1 MNSAYDV
8 IVVGGGPAGI
18 AAALAS
24 ARSGADTLLVERY
37 GFLGGMLTAGLVAH
51 YDPIGQMEISGIAR
65 ELYERL
71 KGRGAILEYDMTGV
85 EMPFRYWQG
94 GCGVDAEAFKQ
105 LAFEMMEEAGVTLLL
120 HAFASGVLVEDG
132 RLRGVEVCVKG
143 GQMTLEAKCLV
154 DATGDGDLCALAGAP
169 FELGD
174 DNGVCMASTLCFN
187 IGGVDANQL
196 CRYLERYPDEL
207 GNHPRLGKYIRDP
220 WATAILQG
228 FYRLIARARQAGDLT
243 IDLPE
248 SGIGLCP
255 LPTPGC
261 YHVNAVRL
269 PGMNPVNPQDLTRLE
284 VQERGYMM
292 ELFAFIRKYLPGC
305 ENAFILSSAVQVGV
319 RESRRVRG
327 HYRMTVQDIR
337 QGTPFA
343 DAVARAK
350 WAHTDVHSGSG
361 MQWSF
366 EFIEGPF
373 YVPYRS
379 LVPQGLKGLLMA
391 GRMISATHTAI
402 ASLRIMPICS
412 ALGEAAGTA
421 AALCAEAGIDPEMLD
436 AKRLRRALT
445 AGGVTL

>member
-1 MNSAYDV
+1 MKSAYDV

-51 YDPIGQMEISGIAR
+51 YDPIDQMEITGIAR
-65 ELYERL
+65 ELYKRL
-71 KGRGAILEYDMTGV
+71 KERGTIVEYDMSGV
-85 EMPFRYWQG
+85 EMPYRYWQG

-120 HAFASGVLVEDG
+120 HALASRALVEAG
-132 RLRGVEVCVKG
+132 RLTGVEVCVKG
-143 GQMTLEAKCLV
+143 GTMALSAKCLV

-174 DNGVCMASTLCFN
+174 ERGVCMASTLCFN
-187 IGGVDANQL
+187 LGGVDSRRL
-196 CRYLERYPDEL
+196 YRYLEDNPGEL

-220 WATAILQG
+220 RSTAIVQG
-228 FYRLIARARQAGDLT
+228 FYRLIDRARQAGDLT
-243 IDLPE
+243 MELPE

-255 LPTPGC
+255 LPIPGC

-269 PGMNPVNPQDLTRLE
+269 PGANPLNPQDLTRLE
-284 VQERGYMM
+284 VVERGYIM
-292 ELFAFIRKYLPGC
+292 ELFAFIKKYLPGC
-305 ENAFILSSAVQVGV
+305 EKAFILSSAAQVGV

-327 HYRMTVQDIR
+327 RYQMTIEDIR
-337 QGTPFA
+337 RGTAFA

-350 WAHTDVHSGSG
+350 WAHTDQHSGSG
-361 MQWSF
+361 MEWSF

-373 YVPYRS
+373 YVPYRA
-379 LVPQGLKGLLMA
+379 LVPLGPGGLLMA
-391 GRMISATHTAI
+391 GRMISATHTAM
-402 ASLRIMPICS
+402 ASLRVMPICS
-412 ALGEAAGTA
+412 ALGEAAGAA
-421 AALCAEAGIDPEMLD
+421 AALCAGAGIDPGMLD
-436 AKRLRRALT
+436 PTRLRRALT
-445 AGGVTL
+445 ARGVTL